1 MLSTRG
7 RDASGGMMGETSK
20 IDAPID
26 QSSARPSQTQSIAAN
41 FTRFVCATYLQ
52 LAGWKVRG
60 DFPALDKAV
69 LVAAPHTSNWDGIN
83 MLATAGFYRV
93 KLRWMGK
100 KSLTQGPFG
109 GLIKWLGC
117 VPIDRSAANDVVR
130 AMAEAFAAEARMI
143 LAIPPEG
150 TRSAVREWKTGFY
163 HTARAANVP
172 LILSVLD
179 YGTKTVSLAAVIH
192 PSGDYEAD
200 LPVIQSYYAN
210 AAGKRRDQFAIT
222 R

>member
-1 MLSTRG
+1 
-7 RDASGGMMGETSK
+7 MGAPTK
-20 IDAPID
+20 IDTPID
-26 QSSARPSQTQSIAAN
+26 QNTARPASAHGWGATL
-41 FTRFVCATYLQ
+41 TRLVCASYLQ
-52 LAGWKVRG
+52 LNGWKVRG
-60 DFPALDKAV
+60 DWPALDKAV
-69 LVAAPHTSNWDGIN
+69 LVAAPHTSNWDGVN

-109 GLIKWLGC
+109 WLIKWLGC
-117 VPIDRSAANDVVR
+117 VPIDRSGANDVVR
-130 AMAEAFAAEARMI
+130 AMADAFAAAPRMI

-150 TRSAVREWKTGFY
+150 TRSPTREWKTGFY
-163 HTARAANVP
+163 HIARAANVP

-179 YGTKTVSLAAVIH
+179 YSTKTASLAAIVM

-200 LPVIQSYYAN
+200 LRVIQSYYAN
-210 AAGKRRDQFAIT
+210 ATGKHADKFTIT

>member
-1 MLSTRG
+1 MSEKSTV
-7 RDASGGMMGETSK
+7 A
-20 IDAPID
+20 APID
-26 QSSARPSQTQSIAAN
+26 QTTARPARARNVLADI
-41 FTRFVCATYLQ
+41 TRIFCATYLQ

-83 MLATAGFYRV
+83 MLATAGYYRV

-100 KSLTQGPFG
+100 KSLTTGPFG

-130 AMAEAFAAEARMI
+130 VMAEAFAATPRMI

-150 TRSAVREWKTGFY
+150 TRSATREWKTGFY
-163 HTARAANVP
+163 HIARAANVP

-179 YGTKTVSLAAVIH
+179 HGAKTISLAAIIS
-192 PSGDYEAD
+192 PSGDYDAD
-200 LPVIQSYYAN
+200 LKIIQGYYAN
-210 AAGKRRDQFAIT
+210 ARGKHADKFALK

>member
-1 MLSTRG
+1 MSGNERV
-7 RDASGGMMGETSK
+7 DAL
-20 IDAPID
+20 ID
-26 QSSARPSQTQSIAAN
+26 QTSARPSPAARGVGSAM
-41 FTRFVCATYLQ
+41 TRAICGAYLK

-69 LVAAPHTSNWDGIN
+69 LVAAPHTSNWDGLN

-100 KSLTQGPFG
+100 KSLTTGPFG
-109 GLIKWLGC
+109 GVIKWLGC

-130 AMAEAFAAEARMI
+130 AMTEAFAAEPRMI

-150 TRSAVREWKTGFY
+150 TRSATREWKTGFY
-163 HTARAANVP
+163 HIARAANVP

-179 YGTKTVSLAAVIH
+179 YGAKTISLAAIVT
-192 PSGDYEAD
+192 PTGDYDAD
-200 LPVIQSYYAN
+200 LAVIQSHYAN
-210 AAGKRRDQFAIT
+210 AVGKHADKFKIRR
-222 R
+222 